1 MRWFAL
7 LAAYTR
13 QSFLQ
18 WWAHRSFLF
27 TLVVNQAIAP
37 FLGLVVWS
45 VALPDRSDISAYY
58 IALLATQ
65 LLTVS
70 YEYHTVT
77 LGIYEGSMND
87 ILLRPHHAFL
97 APLGESTAV
106 RIWHVLVG
114 VPAIVL
120 VVFVTTTS
128 FAFGDVLMALPALLL
143 AALLRFLF
151 VYMLALSALWI
162 QQAGA
167 VTEYG
172 TTAIFLLGGM
182 AAPIMVFPAGFRP
195 VVEALPFRAMLG
207 FPAEVASGSL
217 SSAQVLSGYGF
228 QLLWVMLMLPMA
240 SGVWRRGVRHYT
252 ALAMASI
259 SVIHSSWNP

>member
-1 MRWFAL
+1 MRTVAL

-13 QSFLQ
+13 QSFLE

-37 FLGLVVWS
+37 FLGLAVWS
-45 VALPDRSDISAYY
+45 VAMPGQTDISAYY

-77 LGIYEGSMND
+77 VGIYEGSMND
-87 ILLRPHHAFL
+87 TLLRPHQAFI

-106 RIWHVLVG
+106 RIWHFLLG
-114 VPAIVL
+114 VPAIAVVML
-120 VVFVTTTS
+120 VTGTS
-128 FAFGDVLMALPALLL
+128 FATRDVLAALPALVL
-143 AALLRFLF
+143 AAILRFLF
-151 VYMLALSALWI
+151 TYALALSALWV

-172 TTAIFLLGGM
+172 STAVFLLGGM
-182 AAPIMVFPAGFRP
+182 AAPIMVFPSGIRS
-195 VVEALPFRAMLG
+195 VVEVLPFRAMLG
-207 FPAEVASGSL
+207 FPAEIASGHL
-217 SSAQVLSGYGF
+217 SSEQMVYGYGLQVLWVG
-228 QLLWVMLMLPMA
+228 VMLAIVMA
-240 SGVWRRGVRHYT
+240 VWSRGVRRY
-252 ALAMASI
+252 MAI
-259 SVIHSSWNP
+259 GG